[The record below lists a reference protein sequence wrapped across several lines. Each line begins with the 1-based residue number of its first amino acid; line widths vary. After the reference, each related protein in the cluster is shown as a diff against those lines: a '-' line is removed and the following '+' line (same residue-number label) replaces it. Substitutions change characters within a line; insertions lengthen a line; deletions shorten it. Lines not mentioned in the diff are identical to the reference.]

1 MSRHEVSGRSI
12 AILAVVGIG
21 ALLYV
26 AAPRCIIRARMY
38 APETAALKAVQTLNA
53 AQAQYQVQ
61 FGRFARLLAELGP
74 PASGSENA
82 SAANLISA
90 GFAAGER
97 QGYKFTLTST
107 PTGYTITAAPSAFCG
122 SLTFYLD
129 QSLVVRESVGP
140 RPATAKSKVIAPT

>member
-1 MSRHEVSGRSI
+1 VSGRSI
-12 AILAVVGIG
+12 AILAVAGIG
-21 ALLYV
+21 ALLYL

-53 AQAQYQVQ
+53 AQAEYNSQ
-61 FGRFARLLAELGP
+61 FGRYARSLAELAP
-74 PASGSENA
+74 PASGPDNA

-90 GFAAGER
+90 DLAAGEK

-122 SLTFYLD
+122 SLTFYSD

-140 RPATAKSKVIAPT
+140 TPATAKSKVIAPA